1 MPNKDPEKRREA
13 MRKYRGNLS
22 AERKRE
28 INAKSSEYHRQ
39 RDKTMGKPHKRV
51 YTKNGGVWKCAMC
64 GATHE
69 DGVQLDIHHKDQNRY
84 NNNFSNLV
92 CLCKQCHD
100 GQIPGTDPGRY
111 QCSHLLQQSDGD
123 VRHSLAWYIRN

>member
-28 INAKSSEYHRQ
+28 INAKGSEYHRQ

-51 YTKNGGVWKCAMC
+51 YTKNGGVWNCAMC

-84 NNNFSNLV
+84 NNNFNNLV

-100 GQIPGTDPGRY
+100 GLHMKWRREVIPRVITE
-111 QCSHLLQQSDGD
+111 L
-123 VRHSLAWYIRN
+123 IRNGDIDWTGDTPNE